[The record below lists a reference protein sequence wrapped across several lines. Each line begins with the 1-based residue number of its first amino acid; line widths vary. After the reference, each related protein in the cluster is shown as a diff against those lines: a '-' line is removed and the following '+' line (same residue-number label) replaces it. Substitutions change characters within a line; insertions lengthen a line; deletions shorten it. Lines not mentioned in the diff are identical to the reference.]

1 MILITGANGQVGTCF
16 QRIAPDYPTLHF
28 VFAGSDVLDISDERA
43 VKSFFKRNK
52 GIHWV
57 INCAAYTAVDKAE
70 QEMEMARKINVNG
83 PKYLAKAC
91 ALSNATLIH
100 LSSDYVYHG
109 IQNRAYVETDK
120 VGPKSVYAKTKLA
133 GERAAKQWHPAG
145 TMIIRTS
152 WVYSEFGHNFL
163 KTMLRLGKER
173 SEISVVADQIGTPT
187 YAPDLAIML
196 LDIIEKVNNG
206 ICSKDSLSG
215 IWNYSNEGVASWYDF
230 AQAIFDASKLPCK
243 VFPIETK
250 SYPTPAVRP
259 PFSLLNK
266 SKIKA
271 AFQFEIPHWRTSMMK
286 CLNAL
291 SVSI

>member
-1 MILITGANGQVGTCF
+1 
-16 QRIAPDYPTLHF
+16 
-28 VFAGSDVLDISDERA
+28 
-43 VKSFFKRNK
+43 
-52 GIHWV
+52 
-57 INCAAYTAVDKAE
+57 
-70 QEMEMARKINVNG
+70 
-83 PKYLAKAC
+83 
-91 ALSNATLIH
+91 
-100 LSSDYVYHG
+100 
-109 IQNRAYVETDK
+109 
-120 VGPKSVYAKTKLA
+120 
-133 GERAAKQWHPAG
+133 
-145 TMIIRTS
+145 
-152 WVYSEFGHNFL
+152 
-163 KTMLRLGKER
+163 
-173 SEISVVADQIGTPT
+173 
-187 YAPDLAIML
+187 ML